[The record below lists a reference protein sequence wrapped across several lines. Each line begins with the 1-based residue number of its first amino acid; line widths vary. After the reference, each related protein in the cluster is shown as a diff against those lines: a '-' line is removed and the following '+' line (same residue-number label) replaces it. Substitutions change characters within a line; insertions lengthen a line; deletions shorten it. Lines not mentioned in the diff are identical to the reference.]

1 MRVAQR
7 MISRNYR
14 RTVNSSLKKQADTLE
29 RSESGLK
36 FKRLSDN
43 VAAGNR
49 AMHLQEERY
58 QATQQLENTKDLI
71 AEMKS
76 VDSNMDSIHSVLQK
90 LQERILMGMSEDYGA
105 DAREVISKEVASKK
119 AFRDRKSVV

>member
-36 FKRLSDN
+36 FKRQI
-43 VAAGNR
+43 GR
-49 AMHLQEERY
+49 ASCRER
-58 QATQQLENTKDLI
+58 
-71 AEMKS
+71 
-76 VDSNMDSIHSVLQK
+76 V
-90 LQERILMGMSEDYGA
+90 
-105 DAREVISKEVASKK
+105 
-119 AFRDRKSVV
+119 F

>member
-43 VAAGNR
+43 VAAG
-49 AMHLQEERY
+49 L
-58 QATQQLENTKDLI
+58 D
-71 AEMKS
+71 
-76 VDSNMDSIHSVLQK
+76 
-90 LQERILMGMSEDYGA
+90 
-105 DAREVISKEVASKK
+105 
-119 AFRDRKSVV
+119 